1 MKTKFILIF
10 LLIFTFLL
18 SSCDIQ
24 MNDGELY
31 PDHQELL
38 TDEFDFNNSDMR
50 ISFEEAGLKN
60 LFIRDVSASVLVEE
74 KLYGQVFLLGDDR
87 FGSDRFVADHY
98 LVLVTVDKVFVKDL
112 GGPAYSGK
120 IELCDF
126 DGDGDSEILLHETTS
141 ITGGAGGYYSAVFD
155 FNDGEFIKLFA
166 SPESK
171 HFDTG
176 FEIEILEN
184 NEFLIKN
191 RFTQYSEAF
200 VLNDRSED
208 YYKKWWYDENGVP
221 INDRELWVD
230 SFLKFKP
237 VDIDNDGVYEIQ
249 TRQYTSLIGHSDFIG
264 EAISILKYNNKVK
277 AFEVIEA
284 EFIPD
289 NN

>member
-1 MKTKFILIF
+1 
-10 LLIFTFLL
+10 
-18 SSCDIQ
+18 
-24 MNDGELY
+24 MNDGKLY

-38 TDEFDFNNSDMR
+38 TDEFDFNNRDMR

-60 LFIRDVSASVLVEE
+60 LFIRDVSARVLVEE

-87 FGSDRFVADHY
+87 FDFDRIVADHY

-120 IELCDF
+120 IELCDL
-126 DGDGDSEILLHETTS
+126 DGDGDSEILLHETIS
-141 ITGGAGGYYSAVFD
+141 VTGGAGGYYSAVFD
-155 FNDGEFIKLFA
+155 FIDGEFIKLFA

-191 RFTQYSEAF
+191 RFTQYSETF
-200 VLNDRSED
+200 ILNARSED

-221 INDRELWVD
+221 INDRGLWVD
-230 SFLKFKP
+230 SFLEFKP

-249 TRQYTSLIGHSDFIG
+249 TRQYTCLVDHSDFIG
-264 EAISILKYNNKVK
+264 EAISVLKYNNKIK